1 MSKRV
6 LEGKWDCQHCGTKG
20 IGGLTK
26 TCPNCGKPVGTNQ
39 KYYLDHSDADE
50 VDAAYETKGE
60 DWLCSYCGS
69 YNPADKDVCQNCNA
83 PREEGE
89 NYFAANKKKEE
100 PASQPKARSGFS
112 RRIGILFAVIA
123 AVIVLLIALAVPR
136 DTTITVDS
144 KSWERIIQIQEYRTV
159 QESDWS
165 LPDGGRLDHTANEIH
180 HYDQVLDHYE
190 EVAVTKSRTVQDGYT
205 THTRT
210 VDNGNGTFTEETYE
224 TPNYRTEYYT
234 EYETQPVYVSV
245 PVYMTKYYYDIEKWI
260 DTRTADSSGE
270 DDDVYWAET
279 NLAENE
285 REDERSEMYEISF
298 VDEKGR
304 QVLTKECTYDSYM
317 SLHAGDKVSAE
328 KNQFGAILSIDIE

>member
-6 LEGKWDCQHCGTKG
+6 IEGKWDCQHCGTKG

-26 TCPNCGKPVGTNQ
+26 TCPNCGKPVGVNQ
-39 KYYLDHSDADE
+39 KYYLDKEDAKE
-50 VDAAYETKGE
+50 VDASYETKGE

-69 YNPADKDVCQNCNA
+69 YNPADKDVCSNCNA

-89 NYFAANKKKEE
+89 NYFKANAKKEE
-100 PASQPKARSGFS
+100 PARTPKKRGFS
-112 RRIGILFAVIA
+112 KRLGIFLGVLA
-123 AVIVLLIALAVPR
+123 AVLVLIIALAVPR
-136 DTTITVDS
+136 STMITVDS
-144 KSWERIIQIQEYRTV
+144 KSWERSIQIQEYMTV

-165 LPDGGRLDHTANEIH
+165 LPEGGRLDHTGNEIH

-190 EVAVTKSRTVQDGYT
+190 EVPVTKSRVVQDGYI

-234 EYETQPVYVSV
+234 EYESQPVYVSV
-245 PVYMTKYYYDIEKWI
+245 PVFMTRYYYDIDKWI

-270 DDDVYWAET
+270 DDDVFWPET
-279 NLAENE
+279 NLKDKE
-285 REDERSEMYEISF
+285 REGEKTERYQISF
-298 VDEKGR
+298 VDDKGR
-304 QVLTKECTYDSYM
+304 QVLTKECTYESYM
-317 SLHAGDKVSAE
+317 KLHAGDKVSAE
-328 KNQFGAILSIDIE
+328 RNQFGAILNVDVE